1 MSRMRRATITRKTN
15 ETEIT
20 VAVGLD
26 GAGAARVATGIGFFD
41 HMLEQVARHSGI
53 DLEIAAKGDLHI
65 DMHHTV
71 EDTGIALG
79 QAMREALG
87 ERKGIGRYGDVH
99 LPMDETLT
107 RVALDVSGRPFL
119 VFKAEFP
126 ASKIGEFD
134 TELVRE
140 FFQAFAMNA
149 GITLHVETLYG
160 ANSHHIAESCFKGLA
175 RALRAGIAIDAR
187 RKDEIPSTK
196 GSL

>member
-26 GAGAARVATGIGFFD
+26 GVGASRVATGIGFFD
-41 HMLEQVARHSGI
+41 HMLEQVARHAGI
-53 DLEIAAKGDLHI
+53 DVEIAAKGDLHI

-71 EDTGIALG
+71 EDTGIAFG
-79 QAMREALG
+79 QALRQALG

-107 RVALDVSGRPFL
+107 RVALDLSGRPFL
-119 VFKAEFP
+119 VFNVQIP
-126 ASKIGEFD
+126 APKIGDFD

-140 FFQAFAMNA
+140 FFQAFAIHA

-175 RALRAGIAIDAR
+175 RALRAAIAIDAR